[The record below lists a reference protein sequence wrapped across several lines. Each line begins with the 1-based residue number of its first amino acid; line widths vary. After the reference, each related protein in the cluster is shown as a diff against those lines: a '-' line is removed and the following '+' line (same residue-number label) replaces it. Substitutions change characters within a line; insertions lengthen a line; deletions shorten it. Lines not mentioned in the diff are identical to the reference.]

1 MRKTYTMPIILILLV
16 TLTGCVSPPRLISGI
31 HEMLIV
37 IRRYVSAD
45 MPYMT
50 DNELGVMIDMLEDA
64 DCKVW
69 VASISDDPYESETR
83 TITPDI
89 MVDSVDVE
97 NFDAVILPCLAAYTT
112 LPPLE
117 IIELVAEFNKQKKVI
132 AAQYNARLILYEL
145 DIITTDQM
153 LSSGVTQEGRI
164 ITSDCCPYAGRYYG
178 REDGTR
184 ALIEKVIT
192 TLNEGV

>member
-1 MRKTYTMPIILILLV
+1 MKKLVHFTLLMLLV
-16 TLTGCVSPPRLISGI
+16 VTLAGCVSPPP
-31 HEMLIV
+31 HEVLIV

-97 NFDAVILPCLAAYTT
+97 DFDAVILPCLAAYAV
-112 LPPLE
+112 LPPRE
-117 IIELVAEFNKQKKVI
+117 IIELVADFNKQKKVI
-132 AAQYNARLILYEL
+132 AAQYNARLILRKL
-145 DIITTDQM
+145 DIVTTDQM
-153 LSSGVTQEGRI
+153 TSSGVTQEGRI
-164 ITSDCCPYAGRYYG
+164 ITSGCCPYAGRYYG
-178 REDGTR
+178 CEDGTR